1 MHDYEAHLDSLW
13 EGMHINSSFAAQTIR
28 ARLKRFMLAHNIDWE
43 VAPQFRRTFARY
55 VARSQLGDVRYLRD
69 HFKHWTL
76 DMTAIYAEDQV
87 RDKEL
92 FDEIYVAMR
101 HERCWCLVLLKK
113 MHWFLVVW
121 QRPFVFSI
129 L

>member
-1 MHDYEAHLDSLW
+1 DCEAHLDSLFLGW
-13 EGMHINSSFAAQTIR
+13 GGHAHKLQVFAAQTIR

-43 VAPQFRRTFARY
+43 VAPHQFRMTFARY

-87 RDKEL
+87 RDK
-92 FDEIYVAMR
+92 
-101 HERCWCLVLLKK
+101 
-113 MHWFLVVW
+113 
-121 QRPFVFSI
+121 
-129 L
+129 

>member
-1 MHDYEAHLDSLW
+1 M
-13 EGMHINSSFAAQTIR
+13 
-28 ARLKRFMLAHNIDWE
+28 
-43 VAPQFRRTFARY
+43 
-55 VARSQLGDVRYLRD
+55 ARSQLGDVRYLRD

-101 HERCWCLVLLKK
+101 HEKMLVLESV
-113 MHWFLVVW
+113 FEEDALVSGGLAETIAY
-121 QRPFVFSI
+121 FSI